1 MSLTRDTVLLL
12 VKKFSPGEA
21 PLVDQLESKSVRDG
35 RAAKGPLGFGVE
47 LVVPR
52 LAPIL
57 WKVVEALYTEALK
70 DLSKAAINK
79 ILASFRNNSAQNA
92 LETQQLVEKV
102 RDQLIAQGVR
112 LEKLPQSGRGDR
124 ADLYP
129 EESHVVKAQDP
140 RLHLA

>member
-92 LETQQLVEKV
+92 LETQQLVKKV

-112 LEKLPQSGRGDR
+112 LEN
-124 ADLYP
+124 YP
-129 EESHVVKAQDP
+129 NPAEAIVQTCIQKEVTS
-140 RLHLA
+140 

>member
-92 LETQQLVEKV
+92 LETVKKV

-112 LEKLPQSGRGDR
+112 LEN
-124 ADLYP
+124 YP
-129 EESHVVKAQDP
+129 N
-140 RLHLA
+140 LAEAIVQTCIQKKVTS

>member
-12 VKKFSPGEA
+12 VKKFSAGEA
-21 PLVDQLESKSVRDG
+21 PLVDQLESKSVRHG

-92 LETQQLVEKV
+92 LETQQLVKKV

-112 LEKLPQSGRGDR
+112 LEN
-124 ADLYP
+124 YP
-129 EESHVVKAQDP
+129 N
-140 RLHLA
+140 LAEAIVQTCIQKEVTS

>member
-92 LETQQLVEKV
+92 LETQQLVKKV
-102 RDQLIAQGVR
+102 RDQSIAQGVR
-112 LEKLPQSGRGDR
+112 LEN
-124 ADLYP
+124 YP
-129 EESHVVKAQDP
+129 N
-140 RLHLA
+140 LAEAIVQTCIQKEVTS

>member
-79 ILASFRNNSAQNA
+79 ILASLRNNSAQNA
-92 LETQQLVEKV
+92 LETQQLVKKV

-112 LEKLPQSGRGDR
+112 LEN
-124 ADLYP
+124 YP
-129 EESHVVKAQDP
+129 N
-140 RLHLA
+140 LAEAIVQTCIQKEVTS

>member
-92 LETQQLVEKV
+92 LETQQLVKKV

-112 LEKLPQSGRGDR
+112 LEN
-124 ADLYP
+124 YP
-129 EESHVVKAQDP
+129 N
-140 RLHLA
+140 LAEAIVQTCIQKEVTS

>member
-92 LETQQLVEKV
+92 LETQQLVKKV

-112 LEKLPQSGRGDR
+112 LEN
-124 ADLYP
+124 YP
-129 EESHVVKAQDP
+129 N
-140 RLHLA
+140 LAEAIVQTCIQKKVTS